1 MSSSRLYYITKT
13 LLSYGL
19 DELVPKSKTP
29 WFAKIAR
36 GCLFWLRNQ
45 HKEKPAGL
53 RLRLALQEL
62 GPVWIKFGQMLSTRR
77 DLLPHDI
84 AQELAFL
91 QDQVQPFEGELA
103 QQIIENALEIND
115 ISELFSEF
123 SQTPLASASIA
134 QVHTA
139 TLVDNDNIEQD
150 VVIKVIRPNI
160 HEQINA
166 DLALMERLAQVLAN
180 VHNESKRL
188 RPVEVVKEYKK
199 TLLDELDL
207 MREGANGI
215 QLKRNFDDSDALLSL
230 LFTVI
235 TAEATC

>member
-1 MSSSRLYYITKT
+1 MYNITKT

-19 DELVPKSKTP
+19 DELIPKHKIP
-29 WFAKIAR
+29 WFGRVAR
-36 GCLFWLRNQ
+36 GSLFWLRNQ

-84 AQELAFL
+84 ALELAFL
-91 QDQVQPFEGELA
+91 QDQVQPFEGALA
-103 QQIIENALEIND
+103 QKIIEKALEIND

-139 TLVDNDNIEQD
+139 KLIDEQSIEQD

-160 HEQINA
+160 YEQINA
-166 DLALMERLAQVLAN
+166 DLALM
-180 VHNESKRL
+180 
-188 RPVEVVKEYKK
+188 
-199 TLLDELDL
+199 
-207 MREGANGI
+207 
-215 QLKRNFDDSDALLSL
+215 
-230 LFTVI
+230 
-235 TAEATC
+235 